1 MKMYKGFNKD
11 LKCRDFQYEI
21 GKTYEE
27 STAELCES
35 GFHACERPLDVFKYY
50 APGKMSRYCEVN
62 LDDVSDQMSNDSK
75 RCGKK
80 ISVKAEIGIAGL
92 VRAQIQYVN
101 EHTTMKHTDPKH
113 ATAGDFGAAT
123 AGESGAATAG
133 ESGAA
138 TAGQYGAATAGDFGA
153 ATAGESG
160 AATAGESGA
169 ATAGEYGAATAG
181 DFGAATAGESGAA
194 TAGKHGAATAGD
206 FGAATAG
213 ESGAATAGKYGAA
226 TAGDFG
232 AATAGESG
240 AATAGESG
248 AATAGESGAATAGDF
263 GAATAG
269 KYGAATA
276 GKYGA
281 ATAGKYGAA
290 TSRGY
295 VSVGENGCGL
305 VRGENVKIKG
315 GMGAILVIA
324 VENDADYGIKEWK
337 AFVVDGENIKPD
349 TWYKLKNGD
358 LVEVSE

>member
-1 MKMYKGFNKD
+1 MKMYKGFDKD

-113 ATAGDFGAAT
+113 ATAG
-123 AGESGAATAG
+123 ESGAATAG

-138 TAGQYGAATAGDFGA
+138 TAGDSGAATAGDFGA
-153 ATAGESG
+153 ATAGN
-160 AATAGESGA
+160 
-169 ATAGEYGAATAG
+169 
-181 DFGAATAGESGAA
+181 F
-194 TAGKHGAATAGD
+194 
-206 FGAATAG
+206 
-213 ESGAATAGKYGAA
+213 
-226 TAGDFG
+226 
-232 AATAGESG
+232 G

-269 KYGAATA
+269 DFGAATA

>member
-1 MKMYKGFNKD
+1 MKMYKGFDKD
-11 LKCRDFQYEI
+11 LKCRCFQYEI

-123 AGESGAATAG
+123 AGKHGAATAG
-133 ESGAA
+133 KH
-138 TAGQYGAATAGDFGA
+138 GAATAGDFGAATAGKYGA

-169 ATAGEYGAATAG
+169 ATAG
-181 DFGAATAGESGAA
+181 DF
-194 TAGKHGAATAGD
+194 
-206 FGAATAG
+206 
-213 ESGAATAGKYGAA
+213 
-226 TAGDFG
+226 
-232 AATAGESG
+232 
-240 AATAGESG
+240 
-248 AATAGESGAATAGDF
+248 GAATAGDF

>member
-1 MKMYKGFNKD
+1 MKMYKGFDKD

-21 GKTYEE
+21 GKAYEE
-27 STAELCES
+27 PTAELCGS
-35 GFHACERPLDVFKYY
+35 CFHACERPLDVFKYY
-50 APGKMSRYCEVN
+50 APGKMSRYCEVD
-62 LDDVSDQMSNDSK
+62 LDDVSDQMSDDSK

-113 ATAGDFGAAT
+113 ATAGD
-123 AGESGAATAG
+123 
-133 ESGAA
+133 
-138 TAGQYGAATAGDFGA
+138 
-153 ATAGESG
+153 
-160 AATAGESGA
+160 
-169 ATAGEYGAATAG
+169 
-181 DFGAATAGESGAA
+181 
-194 TAGKHGAATAGD
+194 
-206 FGAATAG
+206 
-213 ESGAATAGKYGAA
+213 SGAATAGKYGAA
-226 TAGDFG
+226 TAGY
-232 AATAGESG
+232 SG
-240 AATAGESG
+240 AATAGY
-248 AATAGESGAATAGDF
+248 SGAATAGDS

-269 KYGAATA
+269 DS
-276 GKYGA
+276 
-281 ATAGKYGAA
+281 GAA
-290 TSRGY
+290 TSRGS